1 MESFLR
7 WFEDSQALER
17 VVKLERQNR
26 SKEDVVSK
34 ELFYMIK
41 RVSQMTN
48 PKNFLIFIFC

>member
-7 WFEDSQALER
+7 WFEDSQALDR
-17 VVKLERQNR
+17 VVKLERQKR

-41 RVSQMTN
+41 RVS
-48 PKNFLIFIFC
+48 